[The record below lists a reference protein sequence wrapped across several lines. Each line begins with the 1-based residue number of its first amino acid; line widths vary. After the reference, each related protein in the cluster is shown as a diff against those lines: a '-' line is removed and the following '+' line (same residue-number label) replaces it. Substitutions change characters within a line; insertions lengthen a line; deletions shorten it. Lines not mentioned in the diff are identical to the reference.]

1 MNIVRRK
8 KLKMWRVSHDFTQR
22 DVAKI
27 LNIATSHYS
36 LIEQGINNP
45 SYELLIRF
53 EKYFKTENTLDLFEK
68 EKD

>member
-27 LNIATSHYS
+27 LDIATSHYS

-53 EKYFKTENTLDLFEK
+53 EKKFKTENTLDLFEK

>member
-22 DVAKI
+22 DVAKT